1 MDHMTVGHSKTFK
14 NPESG
19 AHTNHIEGT
28 WHDLKEKIQ
37 IMKEFLKKLIITF
50 LNSCGKD
57 RTKITCGNHCLD
69 VWLIQNTNNFLIS

>member
-28 WHDLKEKIQ
+28 WHDLKKKFQ

-69 VWLIQNTNNFLIS
+69 VWLIQHTNNFLIS